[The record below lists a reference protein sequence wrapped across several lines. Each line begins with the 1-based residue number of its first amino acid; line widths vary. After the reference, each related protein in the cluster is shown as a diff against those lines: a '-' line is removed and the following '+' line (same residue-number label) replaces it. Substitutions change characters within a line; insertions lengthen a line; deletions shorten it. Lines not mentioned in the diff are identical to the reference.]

1 MNRQS
6 YFYQLL
12 LVISLLLTF
21 TLSVTTAIA
30 KPTTLKIGLFNLLKP
45 KTIDIELI
53 TDEIVAIKS
62 QENSK
67 EIPSKIL
74 SLNQSL
80 TLVAKASK
88 ITCYLKNSQKTVI
101 KKWEVEQLSL
111 SGNNSLSLFIADRL
125 KRQIPAQVSFYAK
138 NGLLYTTLL
147 TNLEDTTKIAIASE
161 VSEINDISD
170 TQALAIFKTF
180 AVVVR
185 SYIEAEKGRHHQEGY
200 DICDNTHCLLYLGE
214 DSLANSKQASV
225 VTQAVI
231 ETKSQV
237 LKFKDKIVPT
247 YFTACCGGLTAL
259 PTDVWTGKQRSPYP
273 FSSIK
278 CNYCKHDRFY
288 VWERTIAAKQLWKA
302 LQTMLN
308 FRPSAE
314 TKLIPIYNDKGV
326 VTALNIKENN
336 YKTKISAAKFRH
348 LVGKTL
354 GWNIVLSNFYQVK
367 FQHQQITFV
376 GKGFGHNLGLCLA
389 GASEQARQD
398 RSFLE
403 ILEFYFPNTNLS
415 AN

>member
-12 LVISLLLTF
+12 LALLLLLTF
-21 TLSVTTAIA
+21 TLSAIA
-30 KPTTLKIGLFNLLKP
+30 TEPKPTTLKIGLFNLLKP

-62 QENSK
+62 QQTYK

-80 TLVAKASK
+80 TLVAKANK
-88 ITCYLKNSQKTVI
+88 ITCYLKNSQKAVI

-111 SGNNSLSLFIADRL
+111 SGNNSLSLFVADRL

-147 TNLEDTTKIAIASE
+147 TNLEDTTKIALASE
-161 VSEINDISD
+161 VSEINNINAL
-170 TQALAIFKTF
+170 QALAIFKAF
-180 AVVVR
+180 AIVVR
-185 SYIEAEKGRHHQEGY
+185 SYIEAEKGRHRQEGY

-214 DSLANSKQASV
+214 DSIVNSKQANV

-231 ETKSQV
+231 ETKALV

-259 PTDVWTGKQRSPYP
+259 PTEVWTGKQHSSYP

-278 CNYCKHDRFY
+278 CDYCKNDRFY
-288 VWERTIAAKQLWKA
+288 IWERTIAAKQLWKA

-336 YKTKISAAKFRH
+336 YKIKISAAKFRH

>member
-12 LVISLLLTF
+12 LALLLLLAF
-21 TLSVTTAIA
+21 TLSVTATQAR
-30 KPTTLKIGLFNLLKP
+30 PTTLKIGLFNLLKP
-45 KTIDIELI
+45 KTINIEVI
-53 TDEIVAIKS
+53 TDEIVAINS
-62 QENSK
+62 QENSQ

-74 SLNQSL
+74 LLGQSL
-80 TLVAKASK
+80 TLIAKTNK
-88 ITCYLKNSQKTVI
+88 ITCYLKNSQKTII
-101 KKWEVEQLSL
+101 KKWEVDKLNL
-111 SGNNSLSLFIADRL
+111 SGNNSLSLFVANRL
-125 KRQIPAQVSFYAK
+125 KRQVPAQISFYAK

-147 TNLEDTTKIAIASE
+147 TNLEETTKIALASE
-161 VSEINDISD
+161 VSEINNIND
-170 TQALAIFKTF
+170 TQALAIFKAF
-180 AVVVR
+180 AIVVR
-185 SYIEAEKGRHHQEGY
+185 SYIESEKGRHRQDAY

-214 DSLANSKQASV
+214 DSLANSKQTSII
-225 VTQAVI
+225 TQATI

-259 PTDVWTGKQRSPYP
+259 PTEVWTGKQYSSYP
-273 FSSIK
+273 FSSVK
-278 CNYCKHDRFY
+278 CNYCKNDRFY

-308 FRPSAE
+308 LRPNAE